1 MKSGGIP
8 GSSEEKEK
16 KELESVPD
24 LFPLDVAPGCAG
36 SVPNLVEIERLRL
49 GEGWFRQLWM

>member
-8 GSSEEKEK
+8 GSSEEEEK

-24 LFPLDVAPGCAG
+24 LFPLDVAPGLC
-36 SVPNLVEIERLRL
+36 
-49 GEGWFRQLWM
+49 W